1 MKRLYFILSL
11 FLTITASCNKYDGP
25 YVETVEDYYF
35 TKIGNEQKT
44 TAGNFLPDSTGLSV
58 SNAFIQGKE
67 KLSAH
72 FTVISG
78 GGTVDPQN
86 IEFYNHIAT
95 TRWKTGKSSSIQ
107 QLCVEI
113 YKDNKLIN
121 TSYLNAAAFRYNIW
135 DTVSTFPDINIKD
148 VLADTIAQQTLMIDY
163 TSLYQQ
169 KENYFNWKFKRGFY
183 TPDNMEIDGAGNIYI
198 SAYDQYA
205 KIFKS
210 TDHGNSWTE
219 CQPADNKSNLYRIRV
234 TANGY
239 VWASVLYE
247 GKNLLCSRDGGN
259 TWSVDT
265 AGLQDYDALSDI
277 YYLSNGNIL
286 LLTSRMRL
294 YQSIDDGKSWINMQ
308 VPQYPLK
315 LYVTKNDDIIII
327 NQDYGISIYKS
338 SDLGQTYIRKI
349 TVSPEY
355 GTTMEKSIQE
365 INGIYYVL
373 IPGYGIFKTTDFET
387 YETMIKNNKMVFLY
401 KDLTGT
407 LIARDFVN
415 EYTFYYKEN

>member
-11 FLTITASCNKYDGP
+11 FLTIIASCNKYDGP

-44 TAGNFLPDSTGLSV
+44 TAGNFLPDSTGLTV
-58 SNAFIQGKE
+58 SNSSIQGKE
-67 KLSAH
+67 KLLAY
-72 FTVISG
+72 FTIISG
-78 GGTVDPQN
+78 GGTVEPQN

-121 TSYLNAAAFRYNIW
+121 TSYLNAAAFHYNTW
-135 DTVSTFPDINIKD
+135 DTVSTVPDIHIKD
-148 VLADTIAQQTLMIDY
+148 ILADTIAQQTLMIDY
-163 TSLYQQ
+163 SSLYQQ
-169 KENYFNWKFKRGFY
+169 TENYFNWQLIRGFY
-183 TPDNMEIDGAGNIYI
+183 SPYHMEIDGVGNIYI

-219 CQPADNKSNLYRIRV
+219 CQPPVHKNSFYRIRV

-239 VWASVLYE
+239 VWASILNE

-265 AGLQDYDALSDI
+265 AGLQANDALSDI

-286 LLTSRMRL
+286 LMTSYMRL
-294 YQSIDDGKSWINMQ
+294 YQSIDDGKSWIEMQ

-327 NQDYGISIYKS
+327 NQDNGISIYKS
-338 SDLGQTYIRKI
+338 TDLGQTYICKI

-401 KDLTGT
+401 KDHTGT